1 MKIKLTDNENNVL
14 KKISDNIS
22 LEITADNEIEIADDL
37 LEELLDLCGEYE
49 VEKVQGNEFDEEYDT
64 IAGLVTKLS
73 NLVS

>member
-1 MKIKLTDNENNVL
+1 MRIKLTDNENNVL
-14 KKISDNIS
+14 KKVSDNIS
-22 LEITADNEIEIADDL
+22 LEITADNEIEIDDDL

-49 VEKVQGNEFDEEYDT
+49 VEKVQGDEFDEEYDI

>member
-1 MKIKLTDNENNVL
+1 MRIKLTDNEKNVL

-22 LEITADNEIEIADDL
+22 LEITADNEIEIDDDL

-49 VEKVQGNEFDEEYDT
+49 VEKVQGNEFDEEYDL

-73 NLVS
+73 NLIS